1 MNTKKTAQNT
11 LEFYVKEEIVKQ
23 NNKKKILLNTHTMFG
38 KMITFLFQ
46 ETTKKNLQKKDESKA
61 KII

>member
-23 NNKKKILLNTHTMFG
+23 NNKKILLNTHTMFG